1 MKQQIPERARS
12 TVEGFLHQQC
22 ANTTL
27 GVLSVDPEMDGY
39 GDEFGYTSP
48 TMTAAGAKGLPDS
61 LARIKM
67 KGERQMGEIVASMK
81 LENTEDRGVV
91 RRGLSDE
98 STIRRATVDGVVD
111 TGAVMLMLPEDVVS
125 RLGLETQSEVLVTYA
140 NEYREIRSV
149 AGPVTVRIGDRG
161 MIAECVVGPPS
172 SEPLIGQIV
181 LEALDLVA
189 DCRNQTLGP
198 RPESPDRPLL
208 KMK

>member
-1 MKQQIPERARS
+1 
-12 TVEGFLHQQC
+12 
-22 ANTTL
+22 
-27 GVLSVDPEMDGY
+27 MDGY
-39 GDEFGYTSP
+39 GDEYLLVHFTHDDD
-48 TMTAAGAKGLPDS
+48 ADAKDLPGS
-61 LARIKM
+61 LARIKTE
-67 KGERQMGEIVASMK
+67 GEQQMGEIVALMK

-111 TGAVMLMLPEDVVS
+111 TGAVMLVLPEDVVG
-125 RLGLETQSEVLVTYA
+125 RLGLRTQRQVAVTYA
-140 NEYREIRSV
+140 DERGAFSRGARGACPSQVREIRSV

>member
-1 MKQQIPERARS
+1 
-12 TVEGFLHQQC
+12 
-22 ANTTL
+22 
-27 GVLSVDPEMDGY
+27 MDGY
-39 GDEFGYTSP
+39 GDEFLLVHFTHDD
-48 TMTAAGAKGLPDS
+48 GADAKDLLGS

-67 KGERQMGEIVASMK
+67 EGEQEMGEIVALMK

-98 STIRRATVDGVVD
+98 STIRRATVDGLVD

-125 RLGLETQSEVLVTYA
+125 RLGLQTQSEVLVTYA
-140 NEYREIRSV
+140 DERREIRSV
-149 AGPVTVRIGDRG
+149 AGPVTVQIGDRG